1 MELSNPVGLAAGF
14 DKDGEA
20 ISGLAH
26 FGFGFFEVG
35 SVTPLPQP
43 GNLYP
48 RVFRLPE
55 DRAIINRYGFNSLG
69 HEAMVAN
76 LERQKAAIT
85 GSGEKDGLVV
95 GVNLGKNRD
104 QKDAAADY
112 ISGLRRFYALPT
124 VSYFVINVSSPNT
137 PNLRAMQERQ
147 ALTELL
153 ERVLA
158 EKSILDKDKD
168 AAQSRKPLL
177 LKVSPDL
184 SPEQLADLAAVV
196 TRFSQPTPQRS
207 ATIDG
212 LIVGNTTVA
221 RPASLRSSPEVTGE
235 EGGLSG
241 PPVRE
246 TSTAAIGRL
255 YRLTGGRVPIVGVG
269 GIETGVDAYEKIAA
283 GASALQLYTSMTYAV
298 SILLT

>member
-1 MELSNPVGLAAGF
+1 MDLSNPVGLAAGF

-20 ISGLAH
+20 VSGLAN

-48 RVFRLPE
+48 RVFRLLE

-76 LERQKAAIT
+76 LERQKDAIT
-85 GSGEKDGLVV
+85 GSEAKESLVV

-112 ISGLRRFYALPT
+112 IAGLKRFYPLPT

-147 ALTELL
+147 KLTELL

-158 EKSILDKDKD
+158 EKATLDKDT
-168 AAQSRKPLL
+168 SRKPLL

-184 SPEQLADLAAVV
+184 SPEQLSDLAAVV
-196 TRFSQPTPQRS
+196 SRFSKPAPNRS

-212 LIVGNTTVA
+212 LIVGNTTVG
-221 RPASLRSSPEVTGE
+221 RPASLRSSPEVIAE

-241 PPVRE
+241 PPLRE
-246 TSTAAIGRL
+246 ISTSAIRTL
-255 YRLTGGRVPIVGVG
+255 YRLTGGSVPIVGVG

-283 GASALQLYTSMTYAV
+283 GASAVQLYTSMTYAV
-298 SILLT
+298 SFII